1 MLSRPLFA
9 LLAMITA
16 FAARSAVVDDDGRSL
31 SLAHPAHRIVS
42 VAPGATEMLF
52 AAGAGQYL
60 IATVEYSDVP
70 AEAKRV
76 PRIGDG
82 IAVDMERIVALRPD
96 VVVVWPGGGNPA
108 QIAKLGSLG
117 FTLYHQQVNTLA
129 DIPGSLRR
137 LGTLAGTQLEAGR
150 AASDIEARLAALKRS
165 HRSGDRPGVLIQ
177 VWNKPIYTVG
187 GRHLITD
194 ALGLCG
200 ARNIFA
206 DLNDMGPAVDVEAV
220 ILRDPDVIVAVAPS
234 RASAREWLDGW
245 RKFGKLKAVRN
256 DRLITF
262 PEGGLT
268 RLGPSAVS
276 ATEDLCKVLRP
287 ARQAVKPRPKSEKTA
302 AANQ

>member
-1 MLSRPLFA
+1 MLSRSLFA
-9 LLAMITA
+9 LLAMTTA
-16 FAARSAVVDDDGRSL
+16 LAARSAVIDDAGRHL
-31 SLAHPAHRIVS
+31 ALAHPAHRIVS

-52 AAGAGQYL
+52 AAGAGQYV

-108 QIAKLGSLG
+108 QIAKLASLG
-117 FTLYHQQVNTLA
+117 FTLYHQQVNALG

-137 LGTLAGTQLEAGR
+137 LGELAGTQREAER
-150 AASDIEARLAALKRS
+150 EARDIEARLSALKLS
-165 HRSGDRPGVLIQ
+165 HRSGDHPGVLIQ
-177 VWNKPIYTVG
+177 VWNRPIYTIG

-206 DLNDMGPAVDVEAV
+206 DLDDMGPAVDVEAV
-220 ILRDPDVIVAVAPS
+220 ILRDPDAIVAVAPS
-234 RASAREWLDGW
+234 QASAREWLDGW
-245 RKFGKLKAVRN
+245 RKFSKLKAVRN
-256 DRLITF
+256 DRLIIF

-268 RLGPSAVS
+268 RLGPSAVT
-276 ATEDLCKVLRP
+276 ATEALCKTLNP
-287 ARQAVKPRPKSEKTA
+287 E
-302 AANQ
+302 NY